1 MSAPQS
7 TDPGRAAAYPDRGGD
22 PYPDRDPSPERA
34 DSSLERAD
42 SSPDRGGSR
51 IDAALAALAEV
62 KDAPPAQQVV
72 PLTQA
77 HQALRETL
85 DSIGDV

>member
-1 MSAPQS
+1 VTAPQS

-22 PYPDRDPSPERA
+22 PYPDRDPSP
-34 DSSLERAD
+34 ERAD